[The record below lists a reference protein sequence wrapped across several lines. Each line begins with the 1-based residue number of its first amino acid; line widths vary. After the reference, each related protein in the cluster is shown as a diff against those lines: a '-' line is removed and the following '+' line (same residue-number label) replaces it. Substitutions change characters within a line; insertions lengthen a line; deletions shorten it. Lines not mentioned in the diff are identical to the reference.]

1 MASDSTMYVT
11 TWGTSGPR
19 VVMVHGSA
27 QGTDYGGD
35 RHFAVQERLAER
47 GWQLVVPDR
56 PGHGRTPSPGR
67 PDDAELDGE
76 LVAELLGEGA
86 HLVGHSFGG
95 AVALAAAARR
105 PSAVRSLT
113 LIEPA
118 MALLAMAHPAV
129 REQGMAMRELYTT
142 AKSPIDVV
150 VGFGKLVR
158 IPPEVR
164 GAGNPATLERM
175 GQGLLQLKLPTPDI
189 LTKEL
194 ERIKVAGIPLLV
206 VSGGWSPAFEATC
219 DEVARVG
226 DGRRVVIASEH
237 HFPNLVSDEFNE
249 VLAEFMTAVDAKF
262 SGAT

>member
-1 MASDSTMYVT
+1 
-11 TWGTSGPR
+11 
-19 VVMVHGSA
+19 MVHGGA
-27 QGTDYGGD
+27 QGTDYSAD
-35 RHFAVQERLAER
+35 RHFAAQERLAER
-47 GWQLVVPDR
+47 GFQLVLPDR
-56 PGHGRTPSPGR
+56 PGHGRSASPGR

-76 LVAELLGEGA
+76 LVAELLGNSA

-105 PSAVRSLT
+105 PAAVRSLT

-129 REQGMAMRELYTT
+129 REQGMALRELYTT

-150 VGFGKLVR
+150 VGFGKVIR

-164 GAGNPATLERM
+164 GEVNPASLDRM
-175 GQGLLQLKLPTPDI
+175 GQGLLQLKLPAPDV

-194 ERIKVAGIPLLV
+194 ETIKAAGIPLLV

-226 DGRRVVIASEH
+226 GGRRVVIASEH

-249 VLAEFMTAVDAKF
+249 VLAEFMTAADAE
-262 SGAT
+262 SARAT

>member
-1 MASDSTMYVT
+1 
-11 TWGTSGPR
+11 
-19 VVMVHGSA
+19 MVHGGA
-27 QGTDYGGD
+27 QGTDYSAD
-35 RHFAVQERLAER
+35 RHFAAQERLAER
-47 GWQLVVPDR
+47 GFQLVLPDR
-56 PGHGRTPSPGR
+56 PGHGRSASPGR

-76 LVAELLGEGA
+76 LVAELLGNSA

-105 PSAVRSLT
+105 PAAVRSLT

-129 REQGMAMRELYTT
+129 REQGMALRELYAT

-150 VGFGKLVR
+150 VGFGKVIR

-164 GAGNPATLERM
+164 GEVNPASLDRM
-175 GQGLLQLKLPTPDI
+175 GQGLLQLKLPAPDV

-194 ERIKVAGIPLLV
+194 ETIKAAGIPLLV

-226 DGRRVVIASEH
+226 GGRRVVIASEH

-249 VLAEFMTAVDAKF
+249 VLAEFMTAADAE
-262 SGAT
+262 SARAT

>member
-1 MASDSTMYVT
+1 MSMHLT
-11 TWGTSGPR
+11 TWGTTGPR
-19 VVMVHGSA
+19 VVMVHGGA
-27 QGTDYGGD
+27 QGTDYSAD
-35 RHFAVQERLAER
+35 RHFAAQERLAER
-47 GWQLVVPDR
+47 GFQLVLPDR
-56 PGHGRTPSPGR
+56 PGHGRSASPGR

-76 LVAELLGEGA
+76 LVAELLGNSA

-105 PSAVRSLT
+105 PAAVRSLT

-129 REQGMAMRELYTT
+129 REQGMALRELYTT

-150 VGFGKLVR
+150 VGFGKVIR

-164 GAGNPATLERM
+164 GEVNPASLDRM
-175 GQGLLQLKLPTPDI
+175 GQGLLQLKLPAPDV

-194 ERIKVAGIPLLV
+194 ETIKAAGIPLLV

-226 DGRRVVIASEH
+226 GGRRVVIASEH

-249 VLAEFMTAVDAKF
+249 VLAEFMTAADAE
-262 SGAT
+262 SARAT

>member
-1 MASDSTMYVT
+1 MSMHLT
-11 TWGTSGPR
+11 TWGTTGPR
-19 VVMVHGSA
+19 VVMVHGGA
-27 QGTDYGGD
+27 QGTDYSAD
-35 RHFAVQERLAER
+35 RHFAAQERLAER
-47 GWQLVVPDR
+47 GFQLVLPDR
-56 PGHGRTPSPGR
+56 PGHGRSASPGR

-76 LVAELLGEGA
+76 LVAELLGNSA

-105 PSAVRSLT
+105 PAAVRSLT

-129 REQGMAMRELYTT
+129 REQGMALRELYTT

-150 VGFGKLVR
+150 VGFGKVIR

-164 GAGNPATLERM
+164 GEVNPASLDRM
-175 GQGLLQLKLPTPDI
+175 GQGLLQLKLPAPDV

-194 ERIKVAGIPLLV
+194 ETIKAAGIPLLV
-206 VSGGWSPAFEATC
+206 VIGGWSPAFEATC

-226 DGRRVVIASEH
+226 GGRRVVIASEH

-249 VLAEFMTAVDAKF
+249 VLAEFMTAADAE
-262 SGAT
+262 SARAT

>member
-1 MASDSTMYVT
+1 MSMYLT
-11 TWGTSGPR
+11 TWGTIGPR
-19 VVMVHGSA
+19 VVMVHGGA

-35 RHFAVQERLAER
+35 RHFAAQERLAAR

-56 PGHGRTPSPGR
+56 PGHGRSQSPGR

-76 LVAELLGEGA
+76 LVAELLGDSA

-105 PSAVRSLT
+105 SAAVRSLT

-129 REQGMAMRELYTT
+129 REQGMALRELYTT

-150 VGFGKLVR
+150 TGFGKVVR

-164 GAGNPATLERM
+164 GEVNPASLERM

-189 LTKEL
+189 LTREL
-194 ERIKVAGIPLLV
+194 ETIKTAGIPLLV

-219 DEVARVG
+219 DEVARAG
-226 DGRRVVIASEH
+226 GGRRVVIASEH

-249 VLAEFMTAVDAKF
+249 VLAEFMTAADAR
-262 SGAT
+262 SARAT

>member
-1 MASDSTMYVT
+1 MSMHLT
-11 TWGTSGPR
+11 TWGTTGPR
-19 VVMVHGSA
+19 VVMVHGGS
-27 QGTDYGGD
+27 QGTDYSAD
-35 RHFAVQERLAER
+35 RHFAAQERLAER
-47 GWQLVVPDR
+47 GFQLVLPDR
-56 PGHGRTPSPGR
+56 PGHGRSASPGR

-76 LVAELLGEGA
+76 LVAELLGNSA

-105 PSAVRSLT
+105 PAAVRSLT

-129 REQGMAMRELYTT
+129 REQGMALRELYAT

-150 VGFGKLVR
+150 VGFGKVIR

-164 GAGNPATLERM
+164 GEVNPASLDRM
-175 GQGLLQLKLPTPDI
+175 GQGLLQLKLPAPDV

-194 ERIKVAGIPLLV
+194 ETIKAAGIPLLV

-226 DGRRVVIASEH
+226 GGRRVVIASEH

-249 VLAEFMTAVDAKF
+249 VLAEFMTAADAE
-262 SGAT
+262 SARAT

>member
-1 MASDSTMYVT
+1 MSMHLT
-11 TWGTSGPR
+11 TWGTTGPR
-19 VVMVHGSA
+19 VVMVHGGA
-27 QGTDYGGD
+27 QGTDYSAD
-35 RHFAVQERLAER
+35 RHFAAQERLAER
-47 GWQLVVPDR
+47 GFQLVLPDR
-56 PGHGRTPSPGR
+56 PGHGRSASPGR

-76 LVAELLGEGA
+76 LVAELLGNSA

-105 PSAVRSLT
+105 PAAVRSLT

-129 REQGMAMRELYTT
+129 REQGMALRELYAT

-150 VGFGKLVR
+150 VGFGKVIR

-164 GAGNPATLERM
+164 GEVNPASLDRM
-175 GQGLLQLKLPTPDI
+175 GQGLLQLKLPAPDV

-194 ERIKVAGIPLLV
+194 ETIKAAGIPLLV

-226 DGRRVVIASEH
+226 GGRRVVIASEH

-249 VLAEFMTAVDAKF
+249 VLAEFMTAADAE
-262 SGAT
+262 SARAT

>member
-1 MASDSTMYVT
+1 MHLT
-11 TWGTSGPR
+11 TWGTTGPR
-19 VVMVHGSA
+19 VVMVHGGA
-27 QGTDYGGD
+27 QGTDYSAD
-35 RHFAVQERLAER
+35 RHFAAQERLAER
-47 GWQLVVPDR
+47 GFQLVLPDR
-56 PGHGRTPSPGR
+56 PGHGRSASPGR

-76 LVAELLGEGA
+76 LVAELLGNSA

-105 PSAVRSLT
+105 PAAVRSLT

-129 REQGMAMRELYTT
+129 REQGMALRELYTT

-150 VGFGKLVR
+150 VGFGKVIR

-164 GAGNPATLERM
+164 GEVNPASLDRM
-175 GQGLLQLKLPTPDI
+175 GQGLLQLKLPAPDV

-194 ERIKVAGIPLLV
+194 ETIKAAGIPLLV

-226 DGRRVVIASEH
+226 GGRRVVIASEH

-249 VLAEFMTAVDAKF
+249 VLAEFMTAADAE
-262 SGAT
+262 SARAT